1 MQVISGRLTPMIKHL
16 KFYLNIQFHINLVVV
31 TSVLFLMVGNSIAAP
46 YTPKDTS
53 EVIATWK
60 VFNAT
65 DKQMS
70 LDDISN
76 FIEQG
81 QYPGEADYRYGRAKA
96 WLQAKMANASPN
108 AQTYYLYARVLQ
120 HQHQFDRAI
129 KALER
134 SIELK
139 PTAINS
145 WLLKANIHLVQGD
158 IVGARQACLTLIGK
172 ADILLI
178 STCALEVASQNGKL
192 VESYQELSRLYQL
205 YQPNNEPE
213 KRWIVQI
220 LADMAFKQGM
230 AEEALSY
237 LNQLDM
243 DNAPVSLLALW
254 SDIELALNQHQ
265 QVYDTLSSIV
275 SQNTLQDDALLLR
288 LAIAEKSLG
297 NTVKWQWSFAQR
309 VKLREQRQD
318 SLHAF
323 DLAKYY
329 LNVDIQP
336 KKALY
341 WANINWQV
349 ARQDNDRILLE
360 QAKALLRKTKN
371 DKKSVQVSRN
381 LSVDHVVS

>member
-1 MQVISGRLTPMIKHL
+1 MQVISGRLTPMIKYL

-275 SQNTLQDDALLLR
+275 SRNAVQDDALLLR

-381 LSVDHVVS
+381 LSFDHVVS

>member
-1 MQVISGRLTPMIKHL
+1 MQEITGRLMVMIKHA
-16 KFYLNIQFHINLVVV
+16 KFCLNTHLCLNI
-31 TSVLFLMVGNSIAAP
+31 LMTVSAFFMIVGNSIAAP
-46 YTPKDTS
+46 YTPKDNS
-53 EVIATWK
+53 QVIASWEA
-60 VFNAT
+60 FNDA

-70 LDDISN
+70 LDDISD

-108 AQTYYLYARVLQ
+108 AQTFYLYARVLQ

-134 SIELK
+134 AIELK

-158 IVGARQACLTLIGK
+158 IVGARQACLALIGK

-192 VESYQELSRLYQL
+192 VESYQELARLYQL
-205 YQPNNEPE
+205 YQHNNEAE

-230 AEEALSY
+230 AQEALSY

-265 QVYDTLSSIV
+265 RVYDTLSSIV
-275 SQNTLQDDALLLR
+275 SHHAVQDDALLLR
-288 LAIAEKSLG
+288 LAIAEKFLG
-297 NTVKWQWSFAQR
+297 NTVKWQWTFAQR

-341 WANINWQV
+341 WAKINWQV

-360 QAKALLRKTKN
+360 QAKALLVKTKD
-371 DKKSVQVSRN
+371 DKKSVQISRN
-381 LSVDHVVS
+381 LSAEHVAS

>member
-1 MQVISGRLTPMIKHL
+1 MQVISGRLTPMIKYL

-31 TSVLFLMVGNSIAAP
+31 TSVFFLMVGNSIAAP

>member
-1 MQVISGRLTPMIKHL
+1 MQVISGRLTPMIKYL

-96 WLQAKMANASPN
+96 WLQAQMANASPN

-192 VESYQELSRLYQL
+192 VESYQELARLYQL
-205 YQPNNEPE
+205 YQPNDEPE

-275 SQNTLQDDALLLR
+275 SRNAVQDDALLLR

>member
-381 LSVDHVVS
+381 LSFDHVVS

>member
-1 MQVISGRLTPMIKHL
+1 MQVISGRLTPMIKYL

-192 VESYQELSRLYQL
+192 VESYQELARLYQL
-205 YQPNNEPE
+205 YQPNDEPE

>member
-96 WLQAKMANASPN
+96 WLQAQMANASPN

-192 VESYQELSRLYQL
+192 VESYQELARLYQL
-205 YQPNNEPE
+205 YQPNDEPE

-275 SQNTLQDDALLLR
+275 SRNAVQDDALLLR

>member
-1 MQVISGRLTPMIKHL
+1 MRRPIIYM
-16 KFYLNIQFHINLVVV
+16 
-31 TSVLFLMVGNSIAAP
+31 
-46 YTPKDTS
+46 
-53 EVIATWK
+53 
-60 VFNAT
+60 
-65 DKQMS
+65 
-70 LDDISN
+70 
-76 FIEQG
+76 
-81 QYPGEADYRYGRAKA
+81 
-96 WLQAKMANASPN
+96 
-108 AQTYYLYARVLQ
+108 
-120 HQHQFDRAI
+120 
-129 KALER
+129 LE
-134 SIELK
+134 
-139 PTAINS
+139 PTAVNS

-381 LSVDHVVS
+381 LSFDHVVS

>member
-1 MQVISGRLTPMIKHL
+1 MKVISGRLTPMIKYPQ
-16 KFYLNIQFHINLVVV
+16 FSLNIQFYINIVMVV
-31 TSVLFLMVGNSIAAP
+31 SACFLMVGNSTAAP

-60 VFNAT
+60 VFNDT

-70 LDDISN
+70 LDDISD

-96 WLQAKMANASPN
+96 WLQAKIANASPD

-178 STCALEVASQNGKL
+178 STCALEVTSQNGKL
-192 VESYQELSRLYQL
+192 AESYQELARLYQL

-265 QVYDTLSSIV
+265 QVYDMLSSV
-275 SQNTLQDDALLLR
+275 VNNNAVQDDALLLR

-297 NTVKWQWSFAQR
+297 NTVKWQWTFAQR

-318 SLHAF
+318 SLHAS

-329 LNVDIQP
+329 LTIDIQP
-336 KKALY
+336 QKALY
-341 WANINWQV
+341 WAKINWQV

-371 DKKSVQVSRN
+371 DKKSVQVSQN
-381 LSVDHVVS
+381 LVIDHVAS

>member
-275 SQNTLQDDALLLR
+275 SRNAVQDDALLLR

>member
-1 MQVISGRLTPMIKHL
+1 MQVTTGRLMQMIKYPR
-16 KFYLNIQFHINLVVV
+16 FCFNMGMVV
-31 TSVLFLMVGNSIAAP
+31 SACLWFMGNSVAAP
-46 YTPKDTS
+46 YTPKETS
-53 EVIATWK
+53 EVVATWK

-65 DKQMS
+65 DQQMS
-70 LDDISN
+70 LDDISD

-96 WLQAKMANASPN
+96 WLQAKMANTSPN

-158 IVGARQACLTLIGK
+158 IVGARQACLTLMGK

-178 STCALEVASQNGKL
+178 STCALEVTSQNGKL
-192 VESYQELSRLYQL
+192 VESYKELARLYEL
-205 YQPNNEPE
+205 YQPSDEPE
-213 KRWIVQI
+213 KSWIVQI
-220 LADMAFKQGM
+220 LADMALKQGL
-230 AEEALSY
+230 AEQALDY
-237 LNQLDM
+237 LNQAGM
-243 DNAPVSLLALW
+243 GNAPVSLLALW
-254 SDIELALNQHQ
+254 SDVQLSLNQHQ
-265 QVYDTLSSIV
+265 QVYDKLSKVV
-275 SQNTLQDDALLLR
+275 SQNAIQDDALLLR
-288 LAIAEKSLG
+288 LAIAEKQLG
-297 NTVKWQWSFAQR
+297 NTVKWQWAFAQR

-318 SLHAF
+318 SLHAS
-323 DLAKYY
+323 DLANYY
-329 LNVDIQP
+329 LKVDIQP

-341 WANINWQV
+341 WAKINWQV
-349 ARQDNDRILLE
+349 ARQANDRILLE
-360 QAKALLRKTKN
+360 QAKELFKKTEN

-381 LSVDHVVS
+381 LSLDNVAS

>member
-1 MQVISGRLTPMIKHL
+1 MQVISGRLTPMIKYL

-31 TSVLFLMVGNSIAAP
+31 TSVFFLMVGNSIAAP

-65 DKQMS
+65 NKQMS

-275 SQNTLQDDALLLR
+275 SRNAVQDDALLLR

>member
-1 MQVISGRLTPMIKHL
+1 MQVISGRLTPMIKYL

-31 TSVLFLMVGNSIAAP
+31 TSVFFLMVGNSIAAP

-96 WLQAKMANASPN
+96 WLQAKMANASPD

-192 VESYQELSRLYQL
+192 VESYQELARLYQL
-205 YQPNNEPE
+205 YQPNDEPE